1 MENMTNTK
9 ALAINDIELLTFDE
23 AAEIA
28 LDYINIK
35 DHDILLLI
43 LAVILATPHLFSR
56 TKSIFTMLM
65 NMSYT
70 INI

>member
-28 LDYINIK
+28 LDYIK
-35 DHDILLLI
+35 
-43 LAVILATPHLFSR
+43 
-56 TKSIFTMLM
+56 KEQKTML
-65 NMSYT
+65 
-70 INI
+70 

>member
-35 DHDILLLI
+35 DHDILFAATLDI
-43 LAVILATPHLFSR
+43 LHLFSR
-56 TKSIFTMLM
+56 TKSKFTMLM
-65 NMSYT
+65 NTSYT
-70 INI
+70 TNI